1 MLYNR
6 ALRTSR
12 GKPMRDIEKLKLMN
26 RGRRDFFA
34 KAGCVLGIA
43 AAAEALPRIAHA
55 DDFPHLAVDDPTAQ
69 ALNYTEDTA
78 KIDKAKATTY
88 VAGAGCVNCNFYHGG
103 STGFGPCDLFPGKAV
118 SAKGWCAGF
127 AKKA

>member
-1 MLYNR
+1 MSN
-6 ALRTSR
+6 ANKT
-12 GKPMRDIEKLKLMN
+12 GVPN
-26 RGRRDFFA
+26 PGRRHFFVT
-34 KAGCVLGIA
+34 AGCALGAA
-43 AAAEALPRIAHA
+43 AAAEAFPRIARA
-55 DDFPHLAVDDPTAQ
+55 DDLPHVAIDDPTAQ

-88 VAGAGCVNCNFYHGG
+88 VAGSGCMNCNFYHGG